1 MAESGLVIQQVQ
13 GVTIAE
19 IQTSSLMEGRAIE
32 AIAKELY
39 ELVDEQ
45 DTKKLVVDFRTVG
58 FLASQAIGILVN
70 LHKKS
75 KAIGGP
81 PFMYG
86 IGAYFAIMNAAKAF
100 RPGREF
106 PIHAPLTPEKLLRFL
121 YD

>member
-39 ELVDEQ
+39 ALVDEQ

-75 KAIGGP
+75 KAIGGELVLCGLRKNLMKVFKITNLHKILTFADDESKALRKFDV
-81 PFMYG
+81 FM
-86 IGAYFAIMNAAKAF
+86 
-100 RPGREF
+100 
-106 PIHAPLTPEKLLRFL
+106 
-121 YD
+121 